1 MKTKLCIVFLFLG
14 LSLQGQESEKKD
26 IHQVLDAWHEAAA
39 NADFQTYFNSM
50 GEQSVFIG
58 TDAMEN
64 WQREAFEAFSKPYFD
79 QGKAWAFKAR
89 ERNIYLS
96 SDASIAWFDEL
107 LDTWMGTC
115 RGSGVLENTEGT
127 WKIRHYVLSITIPN
141 EEIEPVITLNQ
152 SKDSLIQKQIKRNW

>member
-1 MKTKLCIVFLFLG
+1 MKTKLSLILLFLG
-14 LSLQGQESEKKD
+14 FSLQAQESTKKD
-26 IHQVLDAWHEAAA
+26 IHQVLDTWHEAAA
-39 NADFQTYFNSM
+39 KADFKTYFDSM

-79 QGKAWAFKAR
+79 QGKAWAFQAR

-96 SDASIAWFDEL
+96 ADGSLAWFDEL

-115 RGSGVLENTEGT
+115 RGSGVLELIEDS

-141 EEIEPVITLNQ
+141 EEIEPVIALKK
-152 SKDSLIQKQIKRNW
+152 SKDSLIQKQIKRDW

>member
-1 MKTKLCIVFLFLG
+1 L
-14 LSLQGQESEKKD
+14 
-26 IHQVLDAWHEAAA
+26 
-39 NADFQTYFNSM
+39 M

-96 SDASIAWFDEL
+96 DDGSIAWFDEL

-115 RGSGVLENTEGT
+115 RGSGVLEKKEGS

-141 EEIEPVITLNQ
+141 EEIEPVISLKK

>member
-1 MKTKLCIVFLFLG
+1 MKIKVCYLLFFLSFC
-14 LSLQGQESEKKD
+14 LQAQESQKKAV
-26 IHQVLDAWHEAAA
+26 HKVLDAWHEAAA
-39 NADFQTYFNSM
+39 NADFQAYFDLM

-64 WQREAFEAFSKPYFD
+64 WQRQAFEAFSKPYFD
-79 QGKAWAFKAR
+79 QGKAWAFQAR

-96 SDASIAWFDEL
+96 SDGSIAWFDEL

-115 RGSGVLENTEGT
+115 RGSGVLEKVNNF

-141 EEIEPVITLNQ
+141 EEIEPVISLKK
-152 SKDSLIQKQIKRNW
+152 SKDSLIQSQIKRNW